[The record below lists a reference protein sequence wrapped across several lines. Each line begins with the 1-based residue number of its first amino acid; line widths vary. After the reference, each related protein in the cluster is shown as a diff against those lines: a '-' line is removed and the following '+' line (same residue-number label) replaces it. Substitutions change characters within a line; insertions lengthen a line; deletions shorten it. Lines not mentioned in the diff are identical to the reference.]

1 MILFRGFVKFTPNDN
16 YILVSSMEDLIK
28 LWDYNSGKYVRVYKG
43 HKCRHYSIYLSF
55 SYDGNEIISGS
66 GIFINIYYYRRW

>member
-1 MILFRGFVKFTPNDN
+1 
-16 YILVSSMEDLIK
+16 MEDLIK

-66 GIFINIYYYRRW
+66 GIFINIYYYRRWQNNNMEYTKSKNYANIRRTY